1 MNMKK
6 VAAIAAAGVLAG
18 TMSITALAGCGGGS
32 EPTPTPDT
40 NEPTTSTTTPA
51 IATAEDLVGKRIGVQ
66 TGTTGMFLAEEIE
79 DATVEKYNKGVDAVM
94 ALKQGKCDAVMI
106 DKEPAKVFVSQNDD
120 LVLFEEDYAVENYAM
135 AVAKGNEALRD
146 EINGALQT
154 LKDNGTLA
162 QIEANWIGEEAGQH
176 PYESPADVTR
186 DKGTLIM
193 ATNAEFPPYESM
205 SGDGIVG
212 YDVDMMQAVCDVL
225 GYELK
230 IENMEFDSVIT
241 AVATGKAQV
250 GVAGLTVTPAREE
263 NVLFTDSYATSKQV
277 VIVKK

>member
-1 MNMKK
+1 MKMKK

-18 TMSITALAGCGGGS
+18 AMSLTALAGCGGS
-32 EPTPTPDT
+32 EPATTPDT
-40 NEPTTSTTTPA
+40 NEPSTPA
-51 IATAEDLVGKRIGVQ
+51 ISTAEDLVGKRIGVQ
-66 TGTTGMFLAEEIE
+66 TGTTGMFLAGDIE
-79 DATVEKYNKGVDAVM
+79 GATVDKYNKGVDAVM

-106 DKEPAKVFVSQNDD
+106 DKEPAKVFVAQNDD
-120 LVLFEEDYAVENYAM
+120 LMLFEEDYAIENYAM

-146 EINGALQT
+146 EINGALKT
-154 LKDNGTLA
+154 LKENGTLA
-162 QIEANWIGEEAGQH
+162 QIEANWIGDEAGQH

-186 DKGTLIM
+186 DKGTLVM

-212 YDVDMMQAVCDVL
+212 YDVDMMQAVCDTL

-230 IENMEFDSVIT
+230 VENMEFDSVIT
-241 AVATGKAQV
+241 AVVTGKAQV
-250 GVAGLTVTPAREE
+250 GVAGLTVTPDREK
-263 NVLFTDSYATSKQV
+263 NVLFTESYATSKQV